1 MVGPMIEHRTMGAP
15 VPSLAQVAA
24 ILARHVPLYRWH
36 PPVYQTA
43 LLRSL
48 AKLWDTSHNSVLDVG
63 GGNGLLAHA
72 VKTLLRVER
81 VASVDI
87 GDRFLDGLGI
97 ERQTFDGARL
107 PFADASFDCLL
118 LCNVLHHVPTASRVA
133 LLKECRRVSKSG
145 IVYVKDHL
153 PVSALD
159 HVRLTGLDLIGNIPF
174 GGMVAARYV
183 SQQQWLAMADAAG
196 FCISAWEQESYRTGL
211 LRYLFPNRLEVL
223 MRWTNNDCA

>member
-1 MVGPMIEHRTMGAP
+1 M
-15 VPSLAQVAA
+15 
-24 ILARHVPLYRWH
+24 
-36 PPVYQTA
+36 
-43 LLRSL
+43 
-48 AKLWDTSHNSVLDVG
+48 
-63 GGNGLLAHA
+63 
-72 VKTLLRVER
+72 
-81 VASVDI
+81 
-87 GDRFLDGLGI
+87 
-97 ERQTFDGARL
+97 
-107 PFADASFDCLL
+107 C
-118 LCNVLHHVPTASRVA
+118 PTASRVA